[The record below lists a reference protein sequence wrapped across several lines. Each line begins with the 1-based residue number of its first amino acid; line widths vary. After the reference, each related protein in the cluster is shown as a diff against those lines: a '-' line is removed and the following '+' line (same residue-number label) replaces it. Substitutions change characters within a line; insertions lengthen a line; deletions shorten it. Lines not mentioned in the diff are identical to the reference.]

1 VEDGGCGDEHGEV
14 ITWVFVSM
22 VVER

>member
-14 ITWVFVSM
+14 VTWVLVSI

>member
-14 ITWVFVSM
+14 VTWVFVST

>member
-14 ITWVFVSM
+14 ITWVFVSII
-22 VVER
+22 VER